1 MSRRDSFR
9 YVLVPRRFPIPLI
22 PFSTSFFPRR
32 TRRTRRLFTTP
43 ALSLPP
49 ATTTR
54 ATRDAAAVKPRRSDA
69 SPAPSL
75 PHPPPPPYPFSKADS
90 LMPPPHHTICKHST
104 RRFVYTPN
112 RALSPPLST
121 TPMFTDTSAATSTF
135 DFFLP
140 LFPEFPPSP
149 HTHLSSLHPLLD
161 SHPPTPRPA
170 AAVCEADADALL
182 LTSTSSRPRRRS
194 TRPEFRYPADADKLT
209 HPAASS
215 FPRQFRPLTPVIFAP
230 NSTFSLAPAPPSPL
244 SSPRPPSTTLSAL
257 RAPTRSK
264 TR

>member
-1 MSRRDSFR
+1 
-9 YVLVPRRFPIPLI
+9 
-22 PFSTSFFPRR
+22 
-32 TRRTRRLFTTP
+32 
-43 ALSLPP
+43 
-49 ATTTR
+49 
-54 ATRDAAAVKPRRSDA
+54 
-69 SPAPSL
+69 
-75 PHPPPPPYPFSKADS
+75 
-90 LMPPPHHTICKHST
+90 MPPPHHTICKHST
-104 RRFVYTPN
+104 RRFVYNPQP
-112 RALSPPLST
+112 RALPASLYHTHVHRHVSGDVNVVNVRHRCPFEYANGVFVS
-121 TPMFTDTSAATSTF
+121 